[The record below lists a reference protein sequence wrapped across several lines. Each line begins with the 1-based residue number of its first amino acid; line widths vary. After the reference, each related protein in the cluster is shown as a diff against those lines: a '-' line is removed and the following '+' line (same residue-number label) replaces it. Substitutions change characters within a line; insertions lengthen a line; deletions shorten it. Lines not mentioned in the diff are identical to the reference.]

1 MLPLLE
7 RGGVVIYYDPNS
19 YTDAEDTSGL
29 LGAMDSLRQFRER
42 LAVVPIEGLAAEH
55 DGATIVLVAWRSLLR
70 VAQWDADGNEQI
82 TAFSRMR
89 LTVTTTATGSS
100 AENPRCRQEPRRNE
114 TTQSGTSDRDL
125 AAIAALILSA
135 CGGAGG
141 SDDGQ
146 SAVDI
151 RDRPELEIYDNEH
164 TTDQQIHLVG
174 NQPADYT
181 IFPPYGEEHSPIPL
195 ACGITAPHRSSKWW
209 STRWSTARSFSGTP
223 QQT

>member
-1 MLPLLE
+1 MKRLSP
-7 RGGVVIYYDPNS
+7 
-19 YTDAEDTSGL
+19 GL
-29 LGAMDSLRQFRER
+29 L
-42 LAVVPIEGLAAEH
+42 I
-55 DGATIVLVAWRSLLR
+55 ATV
-70 VAQWDADGNEQI
+70 
-82 TAFSRMR
+82 
-89 LTVTTTATGSS
+89 
-100 AENPRCRQEPRRNE
+100 
-114 TTQSGTSDRDL
+114 
-125 AAIAALILSA
+125 AAIAALVLSA

-195 ACGITAPHRSSKWW
+195 ACGIYSSTPLFEMVVHAMEHGAVVLWYTPTDLNADDIAALTEIVSEHFNDNEYAIQAPYGGLNSPIMLVAWGVRLPLDNVDERAIEQFFDEFHDDAPEPLAAGGCA
-209 STRWSTARSFSGTP
+209 TAR
-223 QQT
+223 

>member
-1 MLPLLE
+1 MKRLSP
-7 RGGVVIYYDPNS
+7 
-19 YTDAEDTSGL
+19 GL
-29 LGAMDSLRQFRER
+29 L
-42 LAVVPIEGLAAEH
+42 I
-55 DGATIVLVAWRSLLR
+55 ATV
-70 VAQWDADGNEQI
+70 
-82 TAFSRMR
+82 
-89 LTVTTTATGSS
+89 
-100 AENPRCRQEPRRNE
+100 
-114 TTQSGTSDRDL
+114 
-125 AAIAALILSA
+125 AAIAALVLSA

-195 ACGITAPHRSSKWW
+195 ACGIYSSTPLFEMVVHAMEHGAVVLWYTPTDLNADDIAALTEIVSEHFNDNEYAIQAPYGGLNSPIMLVAWGVRLPLDNVDERAIDQFFDEFHDDAPEPLAAGGCA
-209 STRWSTARSFSGTP
+209 TAR
-223 QQT
+223 